1 MPMTTKKECV
11 SCGLRKDIS
20 DFETARNV
28 CNACRQQQH
37 QKRVSG
43 NPEAY
48 IRSLYQKSKASAK
61 SQRRG
66 IKEFTITAE
75 DLISL
80 YREQEGRCVVSGVI
94 LTHHKDGHG
103 NKEFNISID
112 RIDNTLGYTLDN
124 VRLVAYRLNMMR
136 GGLTN
141 DMFYWWVRTI
151 NDFTCK

>member
-1 MPMTTKKECV
+1 MKLPGTYATHVASSNIKKEYQV
-11 SCGLRKDIS
+11 ILKLIS
-20 DFETARNV
+20 V
-28 CNACRQQQH
+28 
-37 QKRVSG
+37 
-43 NPEAY
+43 PY
-48 IRSLYQKSKASAK
+48 IRNQKPAKSK
-61 SQRRG
+61 RRG